1 MKGTDRGILRPH
13 QANISIL
20 QRLLDLLVIFA
31 SMVCVVLI
39 HGSYFDKE
47 HVIATL
53 LAILVFYVLSDLGQL
68 YASWRGERIRQELR
82 KVGGIWTASFTAVF
96 FCDYFLVNMPFL
108 EDSALLQ
115 WFSLVLFSLCSYRT
129 LLRIILHALR
139 RKGFNTRSVVIAG
152 AGPLGQRLASNI
164 ASAPWMGLDLLGF
177 FDDKQRDPVRLA
189 NSKIRLPVSGSL
201 ENLVEQARTGQI
213 DRVYITL
220 PMRSEARIKWLVD
233 QLSNTTTSVYI
244 VPDVFVF
251 ELLHARSQNIN
262 GVPTISI
269 FDSPMT
275 GANSV
280 IKRLEDIALSAF
292 ILCLIALPMVI
303 IAAAVKFTSPGPIL
317 FRQKRYGI
325 DGRPIEVWKFR
336 SMQVMENDSIVV
348 QATRNDNRV
357 TPIGAFIRRTSLD
370 ELPQFFNVLLGD
382 MSIVGPR
389 PHAVAH
395 NEQYRGQISSYM
407 LRHKVK
413 PGITGWAQVNGWRGE
428 TDTLDKMQKRVE
440 HDLAYIHN
448 WSLWWDLKIV
458 FLTVFKGFIHKNAY

>member
-1 MKGTDRGILRPH
+1 MNGMDRGILRPH
-13 QANISIL
+13 QATISVL
-20 QRLLDLLVIFA
+20 QRLLDFFVILFSMGISIKLNSIPLSYAPTVATLLSLVIFY
-31 SMVCVVLI
+31 L
-39 HGSYFDKE
+39 
-47 HVIATL
+47 
-53 LAILVFYVLSDLGQL
+53 LSDFSHL
-68 YASWRGERIRQELR
+68 YNSWRGERISEEIR
-82 KVGGIWTASFTAVF
+82 KVGGTWALSFTTVFLADYLLLATPLLDDAV
-96 FCDYFLVNMPFL
+96 M
-108 EDSALLQ
+108 LQ
-115 WFSLVLFSLCSYRT
+115 WFALSLALLCCYRV
-129 LLRIILHALR
+129 LLRTSLNALR
-139 RKGFNTRSVVIAG
+139 RRGFNTRTVAIAG
-152 AGPLGQRLASNI
+152 AGPLGQRLAGNI

-177 FDDKQRDPVRLA
+177 FDDKRRDPIRIA
-189 NSKIRLPVSGSL
+189 GSKIKLPVSGSL
-201 ENLVEQARTGQI
+201 EDLVEQARSGQI

-220 PMRSEARIKWLVD
+220 PMRSEARIKWLTEK
-233 QLSNTTTSVYI
+233 LSDTTASVYI
-244 VPDVFVF
+244 VPDVFIF

-280 IKRLEDIALSAF
+280 IKRAEDIVLSAA
-292 ILCLIALPMVI
+292 ILAI
-303 IAAAVKFTSPGPIL
+303 IAIPMALISLMIKLTSPGPIF

-325 DGRPIEVWKFR
+325 DGRSIEVLKFR
-336 SMQVMENDSIVV
+336 SMRVMENDENVV
-348 QATRNDNRV
+348 QATRGDTRI
-357 TPIGAFIRRTSLD
+357 TPIGALLRRTSLD
-370 ELPQFFNVLLGD
+370 ELPQFINVLLGD

-395 NEQYRGQISSYM
+395 NEHYRGKIDSYM

-413 PGITGWAQVNGWRGE
+413 PGITGWAQINGWRGE

>member
-1 MKGTDRGILRPH
+1 MNSMDRGILRSH
-13 QANISIL
+13 QASISVL

-31 SMVCVVLI
+31 SMALVLTWRN
-39 HGSYFDKE
+39 SEFFEE
-47 HVIATL
+47 HLIATL
-53 LAILVFYVLSDLGQL
+53 LALVVFYILSDLGQV
-68 YASWRGERIRQELR
+68 YGSWRGERIREELR
-82 KVGGIWTASFTAVF
+82 KIGGIWAISFVSVF
-96 FCDYFLVNMPFL
+96 LSEYFFINLPGL
-108 EDSALLQ
+108 EDSVMLQ
-115 WFSLVLFSLCSYRT
+115 WFAVVLVLLCGYRV
-129 LLRIILHALR
+129 LLRIGLNALR
-139 RKGFNTRSVVIAG
+139 RKGFNTRSVAIAG
-152 AGPLGQRLASNI
+152 AGPLGQRLANNL

-177 FDDKQRDPVRLA
+177 FDDKRRDPVRLA

-201 ENLVEQARTGQI
+201 DTLVEQARAGQI
-213 DRVYITL
+213 DRIYITL

-233 QLSNTTTSVYI
+233 ELSDTTTSVYI

-275 GANSV
+275 GANTV
-280 IKRLEDIALSAF
+280 IKRLEDITLSLL
-292 ILCLIALPMVI
+292 ILGLITIPMLLI
-303 IAAAVKFTSPGPIL
+303 SAAIKLTSPGPIF

-336 SMQVMENDSIVV
+336 SMRVMENGSDVV
-348 QATRNDNRV
+348 QAKRGDTRI
-357 TPIGAFIRRTSLD
+357 TPVGAFLRKTSLD
-370 ELPQFFNVLLGD
+370 ELPQFINVLLGD

-395 NEQYRGQISSYM
+395 NEQYRGQINSYM

-458 FLTVFKGFIHKNAY
+458 FLTVFKGFVHKNAY

>member
-303 IAAAVKFTSPGPIL
+303 IAAAVKFSSPGPIL

>member
-1 MKGTDRGILRPH
+1 MNGMDRGILRPH
-13 QANISIL
+13 QATMSVL
-20 QRLLDLLVIFA
+20 QKLLDLLVICIGMGGVIVTTGA
-31 SMVCVVLI
+31 PSDTAPI
-39 HGSYFDKE
+39 
-47 HVIATL
+47 IATL
-53 LAILVFYVLSDLGQL
+53 LALVIFYLLGDFGQL
-68 YASWRGERIRQELR
+68 YTSWRGERVREELR
-82 KVGGIWTASFTAVF
+82 KVGGIWAVSFVGVF
-96 FCDYFLVNMPFL
+96 VADYFVAGDPLL
-108 EDSALLQ
+108 SDSALLQ
-115 WFSLVLFSLCSYRT
+115 WFSLVLVCLCGYRI
-129 LLRIILHALR
+129 LLRIGLHTLR
-139 RKGFNTRSVVIAG
+139 RRGFNTRSVAIAG
-152 AGPLGQRLASNI
+152 AGPLGQRLATNI
-164 ASAPWMGLDLLGF
+164 AGAPWMGLDLLGF
-177 FDDKQRDPVRLA
+177 FDDKHREPVRLGK
-189 NSKIRLPVSGSL
+189 SKVRLPVSGDL
-201 ENLVEQARTGQI
+201 EKLVEQARAGEI

-220 PMRSEARIKWLVD
+220 PMRSEARIKWLVE
-233 QLSNTTTSVYI
+233 QLSDTTASVYI

-280 IKRLEDIALSAF
+280 IKRLEDIILSAT
-292 ILCLIALPMVI
+292 ILSLIAIPMLLISV
-303 IAAAVKFTSPGPIL
+303 AVKLSSPGPVF

-336 SMQVMENDSIVV
+336 SMRVMENGSDVV
-348 QATRNDNRV
+348 QATRGDNRITSV
-357 TPIGAFIRRTSLD
+357 GAFLRRTSLD
-370 ELPQFFNVLLGD
+370 ELPQFINVLLGD

-413 PGITGWAQVNGWRGE
+413 PGITGWAQINGWRGE

>member
-1 MKGTDRGILRPH
+1 MNSRDSGILRPH
-13 QANISIL
+13 QASISIL
-20 QRLLDLLVIFA
+20 QRLLDLLVILA
-31 SMVCVVLI
+31 GMSVVVLWHDRKFDQDHAI
-39 HGSYFDKE
+39 ASLIALVMFYF
-47 HVIATL
+47 
-53 LAILVFYVLSDLGQL
+53 FSDIGQL
-68 YASWRGERIRQELR
+68 YASWRGERIREEIR
-82 KVGGIWTASFTAVF
+82 KVGGIWATSFIGLF
-96 FCDYFLVNMPFL
+96 LCDYIFFDISML
-108 EDSALLQ
+108 EDVSLLQ
-115 WFSLVLFSLCSYRT
+115 WFTLVLVSLCSYRVLMRIT
-129 LLRIILHALR
+129 LNALR
-139 RKGFNTRSVVIAG
+139 RRGFNTRSVAIAG
-152 AGPLGQRLASNI
+152 AGPVGQRLAVNI
-164 ASAPWMGLDLLGF
+164 SQAPWMGLDLLGF
-177 FDDKQRDPVRLA
+177 FDDQRRDPVRLA
-189 NSKIRLPVSGSL
+189 NSSIRLPISGSL
-201 ENLVEQARTGQI
+201 EDLVEQVRAGEI

-220 PMRSEARIKWLVD
+220 PMRSEARIRWLVD
-233 QLSNTTTSVYI
+233 KLSDTTASVYI

-280 IKRLEDIALSAF
+280 VKRVEDIILSLL
-292 ILCLIALPMVI
+292 ILCLIAAPMLI
-303 IAAAVKFTSPGPIL
+303 ISAAVKISSPGPIF

-336 SMQVMENDSIVV
+336 SMCVMENGVDVV
-348 QATRNDNRV
+348 QATRNDNRITAV
-357 TPIGAFIRRTSLD
+357 GAFLRRTSLD
-370 ELPQFFNVLLGD
+370 ELPQFINVLLGD

>member
-1 MKGTDRGILRPH
+1 MNSMDRGILRPH
-13 QANISIL
+13 QASISIL
-20 QRLLDLLVIFA
+20 QRLLDLLVILS
-31 SMVCVVLI
+31 SMACIVAW
-39 HGSYFDKE
+39 HKEKFSDK

-53 LAILVFYVLSDLGQL
+53 MALVIFYLFSDFGQL
-68 YASWRGERIRQELR
+68 YTSWRGERIREELR
-82 KVGGIWTASFTAVF
+82 KIGGIWAVSFIGVF
-96 FCDYFLVNMPFL
+96 IAEYFLIEVPML
-108 EDSALLQ
+108 GDTVLLQ
-115 WFSLVLFSLCSYRT
+115 WFALTLFYLCSYRV
-129 LLRIILHALR
+129 LLRTVLHVLR
-139 RKGFNTRSVVIAG
+139 RKGFNTRSIAIAG
-152 AGPLGQRLASNI
+152 AGPVGQRLASNI
-164 ASAPWMGLDLLGF
+164 AGAPWMGLDLLGF
-177 FDDKQRDPVRLA
+177 FDDKRRDPIRLAGTKVRLP
-189 NSKIRLPVSGSL
+189 ISGSL
-201 ENLVEQARTGQI
+201 EQLVEQARAGEI

-220 PMRSEARIKWLVD
+220 PMRSEARIRWLVD
-233 QLSNTTTSVYI
+233 KLSDTTASVYI

-275 GANSV
+275 GANSIV
-280 IKRLEDIALSAF
+280 KRLEDISLSVL
-292 ILCLIALPMVI
+292 ILCLIAVPMLI
-303 IAAAVKFTSPGPIL
+303 ISIAIKWNSPGPVF

-325 DGRPIEVWKFR
+325 DGRAIEVWKFR
-336 SMQVMENDSIVV
+336 SMYVMENGAKVV
-348 QATRNDNRV
+348 QASRDDSRI
-357 TPIGAFIRRTSLD
+357 TPVGVFLRRTSLD
-370 ELPQFFNVLLGD
+370 ELPQFINVLLGD

-413 PGITGWAQVNGWRGE
+413 PGITGWAQINGWRGE
-428 TDTLDKMQKRVE
+428 TDTLDKMQRRVE

>member
-1 MKGTDRGILRPH
+1 MNDMDRGILRPH
-13 QANISIL
+13 QASISVL
-20 QRLLDLLVIFA
+20 QRLLDLLVILSGMTCIVAWQRVDFNNEHAIA
-31 SMVCVVLI
+31 S
-39 HGSYFDKE
+39 
-47 HVIATL
+47 L
-53 LAILVFYVLSDLGQL
+53 LALVIFYLLSDFGQI
-68 YASWRGERIRQELR
+68 YTSWRGERVREEVR
-82 KVGGIWTASFTAVF
+82 KVGGVWTVSFIGVF
-96 FCDYFLVNMPFL
+96 FTEYFLIETPAL
-108 EDSALLQ
+108 ADTALLQ
-115 WFSLVLFSLCSYRT
+115 WFVLVMACLCSYRI
-129 LLRIILHALR
+129 LLRTILHSLR
-139 RKGFNTRSVVIAG
+139 RKGFNTRSVAIAG
-152 AGPLGQRLASNI
+152 AGPLGQRLAGNI
-164 ASAPWMGLDLLGF
+164 AGAPWMGLDLLGF
-177 FDDKQRDPVRLA
+177 FDDKHREPIRLA
-189 NSKIRLPVSGSL
+189 NSKVRLPVSGSL
-201 ENLVEQARTGQI
+201 EELVKQARMGQI

-220 PMRSEARIKWLVD
+220 PMRSEARIKWLVS
-233 QLSNTTTSVYI
+233 QLSDTTVSVYI

-269 FDSPMT
+269 FDSPMI

-280 IKRLEDIALSAF
+280 IKRLEDIVLSS
-292 ILCLIALPMVI
+292 IIICLITVPMLVI
-303 IAAAVKFTSPGPIL
+303 SIFVKLSSPGPIF

-325 DGRPIEVWKFR
+325 DGRPIEVLKFR
-336 SMQVMENDSIVV
+336 SMRVMENGADVV
-348 QATRNDNRV
+348 QATRGDNRI
-357 TPIGAFIRRTSLD
+357 TPIGAFLRRTSLD
-370 ELPQFFNVLLGD
+370 ELPQFINVLLGD

-395 NEQYRGQISSYM
+395 NEQYRGQINSYM

>member
-1 MKGTDRGILRPH
+1 MNSTDRGILRPH
-13 QANISIL
+13 QASISVL
-20 QRLLDLLVIFA
+20 QRMLDLTVILVSMTFIIMLHNGVFDEEHFIAALLALVIF
-31 SMVCVVLI
+31 
-39 HGSYFDKE
+39 YF
-47 HVIATL
+47 L
-53 LAILVFYVLSDLGQL
+53 GDLGQL
-68 YASWRGERIRQELR
+68 YASWRGERIREELR
-82 KVGGIWTASFTAVF
+82 KVGGAWAISFFGVF
-96 FCDYFLVNMPFL
+96 LFDYFLLHLPHL
-108 EDSALLQ
+108 EDSTLLQ
-115 WFSLVLFSLCSYRT
+115 WFGLTLTTLCGYRV
-129 LLRIILHALR
+129 LLRTTLNALR
-139 RKGFNTRSVVIAG
+139 RRGFNTRVVAIAG
-152 AGPLGQRLASNI
+152 AGPLGQRLATNI
-164 ASAPWMGLDLLGF
+164 ARAPWMGLDLLGF
-177 FDDKQRDPVRLA
+177 FDDKHRDPVRLPG
-189 NSKIRLPVSGSL
+189 SKVRLPISGCL
-201 ENLVEQARTGQI
+201 EDLVNQARAGQI

-220 PMRSEARIKWLVD
+220 PMRSEARIKWLAE
-233 QLSNTTTSVYI
+233 QLSDTTASVYI
-244 VPDVFVF
+244 VPDVFIF
-251 ELLHARSQNIN
+251 ELLHSRSQNIN

-280 IKRLEDIALSAF
+280 IKRLEDIILSLL
-292 ILCLIALPMVI
+292 ILSLIAIPMLL
-303 IAAAVKFTSPGPIL
+303 IAIAVKLSSPGPVF

-336 SMQVMENDSIVV
+336 SMCVMENDTNVV
-348 QATRNDNRV
+348 QATRNDNRITKV
-357 TPIGAFIRRTSLD
+357 GAILRRTSLD
-370 ELPQFFNVLLGD
+370 ELPQFINVLLGD

>member
-1 MKGTDRGILRPH
+1 MNSMDRGILRPH
-13 QANISIL
+13 QATISIL
-20 QRLLDLLVIFA
+20 QKLLDMLVISA
-31 SMVCVVLI
+31 SMIIVTLI
-39 HGSYFDKE
+39 NNTPFSDSPL
-47 HVIATL
+47 IASL
-53 LAILVFYVLSDLGQL
+53 LALIIFYLLSDFGQL
-68 YASWRGERIRQELR
+68 YTSWRGERIREELR
-82 KVGGIWTASFTAVF
+82 KVGGIWAVSFVGVF
-96 FCDYFLVNMPFL
+96 ITDYFVANMPGG
-108 EDSALLQ
+108 DSALLQ
-115 WFSLVLFSLCSYRT
+115 WFSLVLISLCGYRI
-129 LLRIILHALR
+129 LLRTGLNALR
-139 RKGFNTRSVVIAG
+139 RRGFNTRSVAIAG

-164 ASAPWMGLDLLGF
+164 AEAPWMGLDLLGF
-177 FDDKQRDPVRLA
+177 FDDKHREPVRLA
-189 NSKIRLPVSGSL
+189 NSKVRLPITGPL
-201 ENLVEQARTGQI
+201 EQLVEQTRAGLI

-233 QLSNTTTSVYI
+233 QLSDTTASVYI
-244 VPDVFVF
+244 VPDVFAF

-280 IKRLEDIALSAF
+280 IKRLEDIVLSLL
-292 ILCLIALPMVI
+292 ILCVVAIPMALIA
-303 IAAAVKFTSPGPIL
+303 AVVKLSSPGPVF

-325 DGRPIEVWKFR
+325 DGRSIEVWKFR
-336 SMQVMENDSIVV
+336 SMRVMENDANVV
-348 QATRNDNRV
+348 QATRGDNRI
-357 TPIGAFIRRTSLD
+357 TPIGAFLRRTSLD
-370 ELPQFFNVLLGD
+370 ELPQFINVLQGD

-395 NEQYRGQISSYM
+395 NEQYRGQINSYM

-428 TDTLDKMQKRVE
+428 TDTLDKMQKRIE

>member
-31 SMVCVVLI
+31 SMACVVLI

-220 PMRSEARIKWLVD
+220 PMRSEA
-233 QLSNTTTSVYI
+233 
-244 VPDVFVF
+244 
-251 ELLHARSQNIN
+251 
-262 GVPTISI
+262 
-269 FDSPMT
+269 
-275 GANSV
+275 
-280 IKRLEDIALSAF
+280 
-292 ILCLIALPMVI
+292 
-303 IAAAVKFTSPGPIL
+303 
-317 FRQKRYGI
+317 
-325 DGRPIEVWKFR
+325 
-336 SMQVMENDSIVV
+336 
-348 QATRNDNRV
+348 
-357 TPIGAFIRRTSLD
+357 
-370 ELPQFFNVLLGD
+370 
-382 MSIVGPR
+382 
-389 PHAVAH
+389 AH
-395 NEQYRGQISSYM
+395 
-407 LRHKVK
+407 
-413 PGITGWAQVNGWRGE
+413 
-428 TDTLDKMQKRVE
+428 
-440 HDLAYIHN
+440 
-448 WSLWWDLKIV
+448 
-458 FLTVFKGFIHKNAY
+458 